1 MSRRLSAVRR
11 ISSSSAEPLRG
22 GYFALETESELVVY
36 NYFFD
41 LEEASKDVEEFVHA
55 LEKIL
60 QLCDIWA
67 KRIDAKLSESATGG
81 ECEGQAGDF
90 FQNNHIVP

>member
-1 MSRRLSAVRR
+1 M
-11 ISSSSAEPLRG
+11 RG

-55 LEKIL
+55 IEKIL
-60 QLCDIWA
+60 QLCDIRA
-67 KRIDAKLSESATGG
+67 QRIDAKLSESATGG